1 MPKGKGPPNLDKYME
16 GQKSKY
22 MNYQE
27 AARQYGLP
35 YWTFVTMAKEAK
47 ATWKLRKTAMV
58 DIVKFEKYL
67 EEQCIVNDDL
77 EEREDMDMP
86 KGRKPIENIEELVK
100 AKKKIYVRY
109 AEGAELFSMGL
120 HSFQNLAKD
129 AGAIRKVKG
138 CVLVNLEK
146 VQEFIESFDEEDY

>member
-1 MPKGKGPPNLDKYME
+1 MSKMRSICEWHSYINIISQEGEEMPKGKGPPNLDKYME

-77 EEREDMDMP
+77 EERED
-86 KGRKPIENIEELVK
+86 
-100 AKKKIYVRY
+100 
-109 AEGAELFSMGL
+109 
-120 HSFQNLAKD
+120 KD
-129 AGAIRKVKG
+129 KLYPR
-138 CVLVNLEK
+138 
-146 VQEFIESFDEEDY
+146 